1 MVNPQYKIAA
11 YWGPRA
17 DTPEALAFR
26 LLDLLN
32 QLKTIDPVFAN
43 WYLFTSETEV
53 EPFDMNPASLT
64 KTIAQ
69 AIWYDDDGHAEW
81 YYGYHYGAFSYN
93 TFEPNA
99 RGFKVSFQA
108 NNLLPGPYF
117 MNHVVL
123 GTCYGIAPEDSVVTF
138 RLFRAALLAIVEAW
152 EPTWCIAYPVTIS
165 DFWQKS
171 AHLRLAWL
179 NYVSPRFASL
189 ITPPPSAIHERTAQG
204 GLLLSAT
211 QETFRVDNPAHLA
224 VAQDILKALA
234 PLEALPW
241 PPDATP
247 E

>member
-1 MVNPQYKIAA
+1 MANPQYKIGA

-17 DTPEALAFR
+17 DAPEALAFR
-26 LLDLLN
+26 LLKLLN
-32 QLKTIDPVFAN
+32 CLKLIDPIFAN

-53 EPFDMNPASLT
+53 EPFDINPASLK

-69 AIWYDDDGHAEW
+69 AVWYDDGDPEW
-81 YYGYHYGAFSYN
+81 YHGYHYGAFNYN

-99 RGFKVSFQA
+99 RGFKVGFQA

-117 MNHVVL
+117 LNHVVL
-123 GTCYGIAPEDSVVTF
+123 ETCYGIAPEDSVVTF
-138 RLFRAALLAIVEAW
+138 RLFRAALLAVVEGW

-179 NYVSPRFASL
+179 NYVSPRFAPL
-189 ITPPPSAIHERTAQG
+189 ITPPPSAIYERTAQG
-204 GLLLSAT
+204 GLLMSAT
-211 QETFRVDNPAHLA
+211 AETFRVDNPAHLA

-234 PLEALPW
+234 PFEALPW
-241 PPDATP
+241 PPDAAP